1 MTYLELV
8 AAVGSV
14 PMDIACMYF
23 NGRLTEREMKNV
35 IGWKKA
41 GLVREFD
48 TSKLKRIPQSLET
61 GLFFVKFLFLLYSNI

>member
-35 IGWKKA
+35 IGWKRPVWWNVFICKIEMMKIIKS
-41 GLVREFD
+41 VNE
-48 TSKLKRIPQSLET
+48 
-61 GLFFVKFLFLLYSNI
+61 Y

>member
-35 IGWKKA
+35 IPLLRYFSRTPKSTISGM
-41 GLVREFD
+41 
-48 TSKLKRIPQSLET
+48 
-61 GLFFVKFLFLLYSNI
+61 FLSAK

>member
-41 GLVREFD
+41 GLVNVFICKIEMMKIIK
-48 TSKLKRIPQSLET
+48 SVNE
-61 GLFFVKFLFLLYSNI
+61 Y

>member
-35 IGWKKA
+35 I
-41 GLVREFD
+41 R
-48 TSKLKRIPQSLET
+48 LEK
-61 GLFFVKFLFLLYSNI
+61 GRSGGMFLSAK

>member
-23 NGRLTEREMKNV
+23 NGRLTEREMKIENKYPLCY
-35 IGWKKA
+35 I
-41 GLVREFD
+41 
-48 TSKLKRIPQSLET
+48 
-61 GLFFVKFLFLLYSNI
+61 YN

>member
-23 NGRLTEREMKNV
+23 NGRLN
-35 IGWKKA
+35 
-41 GLVREFD
+41 
-48 TSKLKRIPQSLET
+48 ET
-61 GLFFVKFLFLLYSNI
+61 GNEM

>member
-23 NGRLTEREMKNV
+23 NGRVADRTGNEKCDR
-35 IGWKKA
+35 
-41 GLVREFD
+41 
-48 TSKLKRIPQSLET
+48 LEK
-61 GLFFVKFLFLLYSNI
+61 GRSGGMFLSAK

>member
-23 NGRLTEREMKNV
+23 NGRLTEQEMK
-35 IGWKKA
+35 KC
-41 GLVREFD
+41 D
-48 TSKLKRIPQSLET
+48 QLEK
-61 GLFFVKFLFLLYSNI
+61 GRSGGMFLSTKIEMMKIIKSINEY

>member
-35 IGWKKA
+35 IGWKRPVWWNVLSAK
-41 GLVREFD
+41 
-48 TSKLKRIPQSLET
+48 
-61 GLFFVKFLFLLYSNI
+61 

>member
-23 NGRLTEREMKNV
+23 NGRLNRTGNEKCDR
-35 IGWKKA
+35 
-41 GLVREFD
+41 
-48 TSKLKRIPQSLET
+48 LEK
-61 GLFFVKFLFLLYSNI
+61 GRSGGMFLSAK

>member
-41 GLVREFD
+41 GLVECFYLQNRNDENNQIR
-48 TSKLKRIPQSLET
+48 KCC
-61 GLFFVKFLFLLYSNI
+61 LLYTSPSPRDS

>member
-14 PMDIACMYF
+14 PMDIACIYF

-41 GLVREFD
+41 GLVECFYLQNRND
-48 TSKLKRIPQSLET
+48 QNNQIHK
-61 GLFFVKFLFLLYSNI
+61 

>member
-23 NGRLTEREMKNV
+23 NGRLTEREMK
-35 IGWKKA
+35 KCD
-41 GLVREFD
+41 R
-48 TSKLKRIPQSLET
+48 LEK
-61 GLFFVKFLFLLYSNI
+61 GRSGGMFYLQNRNDQNNQIHK

>member
-23 NGRLTEREMKNV
+23 NGRLTEREICKIEMMKIIKSVN
-35 IGWKKA
+35 
-41 GLVREFD
+41 E
-48 TSKLKRIPQSLET
+48 
-61 GLFFVKFLFLLYSNI
+61 Y

>member
-35 IGWKKA
+35 TPA
-41 GLVREFD
+41 
-48 TSKLKRIPQSLET
+48 SKIEWNVFICKIEMMKIIKSVNE
-61 GLFFVKFLFLLYSNI
+61 Y

>member
-41 GLVREFD
+41 GLVECFYLQKVRQHN
-48 TSKLKRIPQSLET
+48 SSIH
-61 GLFFVKFLFLLYSNI
+61 LYSRQDDPDIPL

>member
-41 GLVREFD
+41 GLVECFYLQKVRRYN
-48 TSKLKRIPQSLET
+48 SSIH
-61 GLFFVKFLFLLYSNI
+61 LYSRQDDSDILL